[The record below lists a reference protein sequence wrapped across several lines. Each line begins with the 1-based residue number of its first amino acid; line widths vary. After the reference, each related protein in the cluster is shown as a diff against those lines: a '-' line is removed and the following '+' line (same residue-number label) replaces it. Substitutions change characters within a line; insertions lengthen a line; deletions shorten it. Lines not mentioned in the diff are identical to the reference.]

1 MMADVS
7 TSPRPQEERV
17 SLGLVMGG
25 GGARAAYQVGC
36 LRAIARAVPDLEI
49 PVITGVSAG
58 AINAVHLA
66 AHPGTFAEAVEDL
79 ALLWE
84 SLTIDRVFRVS
95 SRFLFTNAMRWG
107 FQLASGGLVGPP
119 GVRGLVDT
127 SPLRDFLEEQL
138 PQKEGV
144 IAGVEAKVRAGRLR
158 ALAISTSSYST
169 GRSVTWIQGDRVEE
183 WTRPQRRG
191 VRTAMGIDHVMASA
205 AIPLFFPAIQVGEE
219 WYGDGGI
226 RLSAP
231 LSPAF
236 HLGAERILTISTRFD
251 RLGVEEERHMIHGYP
266 PPAQIVGALMNSVFL
281 DHIDQDALR
290 VETTNRLLRRL
301 PPEERDGLRVVDL
314 LILRPSRDLGRE
326 ARNFEAG
333 LPPAFRFLVRG
344 LGTRQTRSPDV
355 LSFLL
360 FDPGYIRL
368 LIEMGDRDTEAR
380 MGEWMGILGESTG
393 SKGSSPSDLPAPSG
407 EGLQNLV

>member
-1 MMADVS
+1 VS
-7 TSPRPQEERV
+7 TEPTSPSFREEA
-17 SLGLVMGG
+17 SPLGLVMGG

-36 LRAIARAVPDLEI
+36 LRALAKVYPDLEI
-49 PVITGVSAG
+49 PVVTGVSAG

-84 SLTIDRVFRVS
+84 SLTIDSVFRVS
-95 SRFLFTNAMRWG
+95 SRFLVSNAFRWG
-107 FQLASGGLVGPP
+107 LQLASGGLAGPP

-127 SPLRDFLEEQL
+127 DPLREFLEKQL
-138 PQKEGV
+138 PQVDGV
-144 IAGVEAKVRAGRLR
+144 ISGIEAKVRAGRLR
-158 ALAISTSSYST
+158 ALAISTSSYTT
-169 GRSVTWIQGDRVEE
+169 GRSITWIQGDRVEE
-183 WTRPQRRG
+183 WARPQRQG
-191 VRTAMGIDHVMASA
+191 VRAAIGIDHVMASA
-205 AIPLFFPAIQVGEE
+205 AIPLFFPAVQVGEE

-226 RLSAP
+226 RLATP

-236 HLGAERILTISTRFD
+236 HLGAGRILTISTRFD
-251 RLGVEEERHMIHGYP
+251 RLESEAERPMTHGYP

-281 DHIDQDALR
+281 DHIDQDAWR
-290 VETTNRLLRRL
+290 VEATNQLLRKL
-301 PPEERDGLRVVDL
+301 PPEDRDGLRVVDL

-326 ARNFEAG
+326 ARDFEAE

-344 LGTRQTRSPDV
+344 LGTRETRSPDV

-368 LIEMGDRDTEAR
+368 LIEMGERDTEAR
-380 MGEWMGILGESTG
+380 IGEMEGMLGAPTKSVEAPQVREG
-393 SKGSSPSDLPAPSG
+393 SVSI
-407 EGLQNLV
+407 